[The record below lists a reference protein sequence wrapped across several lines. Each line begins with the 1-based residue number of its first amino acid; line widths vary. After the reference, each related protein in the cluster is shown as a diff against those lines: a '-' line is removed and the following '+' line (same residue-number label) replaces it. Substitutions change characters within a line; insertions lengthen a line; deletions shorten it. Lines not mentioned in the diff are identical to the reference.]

1 MRNRTQCLK
10 GLDKIKVSFALFL
23 LILQIFLL
31 ALEREEK
38 EKEEKEKEDE
48 GVKKLNVTSPT
59 PVHITAPD
67 TTSPSL
73 CDITKI
79 PQATNDSTDTEEDV
93 VTMTTAVRD
102 DDGITEGTSH
112 VGATLES
119 PANTSTTTPVTE
131 TSLNITVSE
140 TSLTIPVSETSLTT
154 PVTETSLTTPVK
166 ETTPAAETSLTGD
179 TCPTTP
185 VIKTKAAVLTLA
197 HSVSDYKQKQDLPK
211 TNKVNRIVLHVLLL
225 ITYYNF

>member
-1 MRNRTQCLK
+1 M
-10 GLDKIKVSFALFL
+10 
-23 LILQIFLL
+23 
-31 ALEREEK
+31 ER
-38 EKEEKEKEDE
+38 EEKEKEDE
-48 GVKKLNVTSPT
+48 GVKTLNVTSPT

-67 TTSPSL
+67 TASPSL

-79 PQATNDSTDTEEDV
+79 PQAADDSTDTEEDV

-102 DDGITEGTSH
+102 DDGITEGTYR

-119 PANTSTTTPVTE
+119 PPNTSTTTPVT
-131 TSLNITVSE
+131 E

-166 ETTPAAETSLTGD
+166 ETTPAAETSLTGSTTPD

-185 VIKTKAAVLTLA
+185 VIKTRPAVPTLA

-211 TNKVNRIVLHVLLL
+211 TNKVNRIVSHVVMLL
-225 ITYYNF
+225 ITYYNC

>member
-1 MRNRTQCLK
+1 M
-10 GLDKIKVSFALFL
+10 
-23 LILQIFLL
+23 
-31 ALEREEK
+31 EREEKEGK

-79 PQATNDSTDTEEDV
+79 PQATSDSTDTEEDV

-112 VGATLES
+112 VGTILES

-131 TSLNITVSE
+131 TSLTITVSE

-154 PVTETSLTTPVK
+154 PVK
-166 ETTPAAETSLTGD
+166 ETTPAAETSLTGSTTPD

-185 VIKTKAAVLTLA
+185 VIKTKAAVPTLA
-197 HSVSDYKQKQDLPK
+197 HSVSDYNKQKQDLPK
-211 TNKVNRIVLHVLLL
+211 TNKVNRIVLHVLSC
-225 ITYYNF
+225 Y

>member
-23 LILQIFLL
+23 LILRIFLL
-31 ALEREEK
+31 ALERE

-59 PVHITAPD
+59 PVHITASD

-131 TSLNITVSE
+131 TSL
-140 TSLTIPVSETSLTT
+140 
-154 PVTETSLTTPVK
+154 TTPVK

-185 VIKTKAAVLTLA
+185 VIKTKAAVPTLA